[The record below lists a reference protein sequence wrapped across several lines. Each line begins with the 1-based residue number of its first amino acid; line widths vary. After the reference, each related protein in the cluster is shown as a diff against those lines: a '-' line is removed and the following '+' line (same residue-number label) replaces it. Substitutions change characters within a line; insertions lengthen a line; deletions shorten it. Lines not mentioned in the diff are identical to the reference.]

1 MKKFKRVLG
10 LLLCGLLCLNG
21 CADGGSKERPS
32 VWLIAKSTQTEFWK
46 ASFAGANAAK
56 AEYNL
61 DLTIRGPETEED
73 FMAQNHYIE
82 EAVQQGADAIV
93 FSAISYAGNAKAV
106 DYAAS
111 KGVKVVVIDSDV
123 DAQAVSVRVGTDNIE
138 AGRMAAQAVLDL
150 EAPKLR
156 IGIINYSVVSRN
168 GEERETGLREVLE
181 KDPRVEQIVTVN
193 VLTSPEAARAQ
204 TEILLQKHPD
214 LNVLLALNEPL
225 AVGAAQAVD
234 ARNLENQVHLIG
246 FDAHVQCVDYLQT
259 GEVSA
264 LVVQNPYAM
273 GYLGVEAAYKV
284 LQGKTYSPDALINTS
299 TTIVTKNNM
308 FTTESQ
314 KVLFSFG

>member
-1 MKKFKRVLG
+1 MKRFKGLLV
-10 LLLCGLLCLNG
+10 LLLCSLLCLNG
-21 CADGGSKERPS
+21 CADSDSKERPS
-32 VWLIAKSTQTEFWK
+32 VWLIAKSTESEFWK

-61 DLTIRGPETEED
+61 ALTIRGPETEED

-82 EAVQQGADAIV
+82 EAVAQGADAIV
-93 FSAISYAGNAKAV
+93 FSAISYEENAKAI

-111 KGVKVVVIDSDV
+111 KGVKIVVIDSDV
-123 DAQAVSVRVGTDNIE
+123 DSRAVSVRVGTDNIE
-138 AGRMAAQAVLDL
+138 AGHMAAEAVLDL
-150 EAPKLR
+150 EEPKLR

-225 AVGAAQAVD
+225 AVGAARAVD
-234 ARNLENQVHLIG
+234 VCDLEDQVHLIG
-246 FDAHVQCVDYLQT
+246 FDAHVQCIDYLQT

-264 LVVQNPYAM
+264 LLVQNPYAM
-273 GYLGVEAAYKV
+273 GYLGVEAAYKI
-284 LQGKTYSPDALINTS
+284 LQGKLYSPETLINTS
-299 TTIVTKNNM
+299 TTVVTKDNM

-314 KVLFSFG
+314 KVLFPFW